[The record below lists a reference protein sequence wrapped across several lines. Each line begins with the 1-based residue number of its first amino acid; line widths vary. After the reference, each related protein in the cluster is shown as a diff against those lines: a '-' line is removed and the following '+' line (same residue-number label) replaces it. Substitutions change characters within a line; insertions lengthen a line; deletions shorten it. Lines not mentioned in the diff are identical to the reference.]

1 MEMVTAISIVLICA
15 FYLWLAPVKADAEM
29 IDHGL
34 FRITVQ
40 SMRDGS
46 DYYSA
51 YDEALDIV
59 YGPTRAGVTE
69 TIRGFRLPTTFFAW
83 HLLPNDQYVWWLFV
97 GISGLAGIAA
107 SKFLTRPV
115 LGVLVVVYLLSIGM
129 LIEGGR
135 WTAQFMTTE
144 LWAVPPLFGAV
155 LMARRE
161 RWWLAAGL
169 ALLATLIRELAAP
182 FLLVGTG
189 LALLGRV
196 PRAPWF
202 TAFGIAALAY
212 AGHVALVIPHIDPN
226 VVQNPIIDD
235 VALPWTIIEMMGFAL
250 PAGVVI
256 GPVLWGFAVWHV
268 ISQRWILD
276 ASLLALP
283 LVGVIID
290 RPYWGILVV
299 PFAIVWGLE
308 GMFDLI
314 ASQRKIIAARL

>member
-1 MEMVTAISIVLICA
+1 MTAISIVLICA
-15 FYLWLAPVKADAEM
+15 LYLWLAPVKADAEM
-29 IDHGL
+29 IDHAL

-40 SMRDGS
+40 SMREGS

-51 YDEALDIV
+51 YDAALDIV

-69 TIRGFRLPTTFFAW
+69 TIRGFRMPTTFFVW
-83 HLLPNDQYVWWLFV
+83 HLFPNDQYVWWLFV
-97 GISGLAGIAA
+97 GLSGLAGIAA

-129 LIEGGR
+129 LVAGGR

-155 LMARRE
+155 LMARRD

-182 FLLVGTG
+182 FLLVGVG

-202 TAFGIAALAY
+202 TAFGLAVLAY

-235 VALPWTIIEMMGFAL
+235 VTLPRTIIEMMGFAL
-250 PAGVVI
+250 PVGAVI
-256 GPVLWGFAVWHV
+256 GPVLWIVAVWHV
-268 ISQRWILD
+268 ISQRWILE

-299 PFAIVWGLE
+299 PFTIVWGLE
-308 GMFDLI
+308 GIFDLV
-314 ASQRKIIAARL
+314 ASRRRLIAARL

>member
-1 MEMVTAISIVLICA
+1 MTAISIILICA

-40 SMRDGS
+40 SMREGG
-46 DYYSA
+46 DYYAS
-51 YDEALDIV
+51 YDAALDIV

-97 GISGLAGIAA
+97 GLAGLAGIAA
-107 SKFLTRPV
+107 SRFLTRPV

-129 LIEGGR
+129 LVEGGR

-169 ALLATLIRELAAP
+169 ALVAVLIRELAAP
-182 FLLVGTG
+182 FLLVGVG

-196 PRAPWF
+196 PKAPWF
-202 TAFGIAALAY
+202 TAFGLAALAY

-226 VVQNPIIDD
+226 AVQNPIIDNVD
-235 VALPWTIIEMMGFAL
+235 LPRTIVEMMGFGL
-250 PAGVVI
+250 PAGAVI
-256 GPVLWGFAVWHV
+256 GSVLWIFAVWHT
-268 ISQRWILD
+268 IGHRWFLE

-308 GMFDLI
+308 GILDLI
-314 ASQRKIIAARL
+314 ASRRRLIAVPP